1 MPDVP
6 DAVPPPTPT
15 SRSSRLGPLFALM
28 PFMRPYAGRWA
39 LAFIA
44 LVTSAG
50 STLALP
56 VAFRY
61 LIDRGF
67 ASGERAHID
76 RYFIALFLVSLLL
89 AAATALR
96 FYLVAWLGERVTADL
111 RRAVYD
117 HVLKMSPQFFETT
130 QTGEVLSRL
139 TTDTTLI
146 QTVVGTSLSLGL
158 RNFFLLTGGVTMLAV
173 TSPVLSAYIIVTLVV
188 VVLPIVIFGRRVRR
202 LSRASQ
208 DKVASASALAGEVLN
223 AMPTV
228 QSFTQ
233 EPFETRRF
241 AAAVETAFD
250 TALTRIRARAWL
262 TAVVIVLVFAAI
274 VFVLWLGA
282 QAVLAG
288 RMTAGQLS
296 QFILYAVFTAGAV
309 GAVAEVWG
317 DLQRAAGATERLL
330 QLLAARSPVGE
341 AAVTVPLPTSSVN
354 RQAGSR
360 AGYNEGINENAR
372 AGIKFD
378 NVSFSYPSRPGIAA
392 LSGLSLEVRAGE
404 HVALVGPSGAGKTT
418 LFQLLLRFYDP
429 QSGSIQINGVST
441 QQVSLAEL
449 RREIGVVLQE
459 SVIFSGS
466 VLDNIRYGAPE
477 ATLAQVQQAA
487 AMAAAAGFIEELPQ
501 GYDTFLGERGVRLSG
516 GQRQRIAIARAI
528 LKNPPILLLDEAT
541 SALDAAS
548 ERLVQ
553 TALDNAAQNRTTLV
567 IAHRLATVQ
576 QADRIVVLEQGRIVA
591 QGRHADLLLNSP
603 LYAQLAALQFGEPLA
618 QTPQRGAVRDPV
630 GSA

>member
-1 MPDVP
+1 MS
-6 DAVPPPTPT
+6 DAVP
-15 SRSSRLGPLFALM
+15 RSSRIGPLFALF
-28 PFMRPYAGRWA
+28 PFVRPYAGRWA

-44 LVTSAG
+44 LVSSAG
-50 STLALP
+50 ATLALP
-56 VAFRY
+56 VTFKY

-67 ASGERAHID
+67 ASGDRAHID
-76 RYFIALFLVSLLL
+76 RYFLALFVVSLLL
-89 AAATALR
+89 AGATAMR
-96 FYLVAWLGERVTADL
+96 FYLVSWLGERVTADL
-111 RRAVYD
+111 RRAVYA
-117 HVLKMSPQFFETT
+117 HVLGMSPQFFETT
-130 QTGEVLSRL
+130 QSGEVLSRL
-139 TTDTTLI
+139 TADTTLI
-146 QTVVGTSLSLGL
+146 QAVVGTSLSMGL
-158 RNFFLLTGGVTMLAV
+158 RNFFLLTGGVAMLAV
-173 TSPVLSAYIIVTLVV
+173 TSPVLSGYIIATLIVV
-188 VVLPIVIFGRRVRR
+188 VAPIVIFGRRVRR

-208 DKVASASALAGEVLN
+208 DKVANASALAGEVLN

-233 EPFETRRF
+233 EPYEAQRF
-241 AAAVETAFD
+241 AGAVEVAFN

-282 QAVLAG
+282 QQVMDG

-309 GAVAEVWG
+309 GALSEVWG

-330 QLLAARSPVGE
+330 QLLAARSPVVE
-341 AAVTVPLPTSSVN
+341 AEPTVALPV
-354 RQAGSR
+354 RG
-360 AGYNEGINENAR
+360 EGIR
-372 AGIKFD
+372 FD
-378 NVSFSYPSRPGIAA
+378 DVSFSYPSRPGIAA
-392 LSGLSLEVRAGE
+392 LSGLSLHVRAGE

-429 QSGSIQINGVST
+429 QAGSILINGVPT
-441 QQVSLAEL
+441 RQVAFADL

-466 VLDNIRYGAPE
+466 VLDNIRYGAPD
-477 ATLAQVQQAA
+477 ATLAQVRQAA
-487 AMAAAAGFIEELPQ
+487 EMAAAAGFIEELPQ

-591 QGRHADLLLNSP
+591 QGRHAELLQSSP
-603 LYAQLAALQFGEPLA
+603 LYAQLAALQFGEQLQPTAGRTATQDRVDL
-618 QTPQRGAVRDPV
+618 V
-630 GSA
+630 

>member
-1 MPDVP
+1 MPD
-6 DAVPPPTPT
+6 AAART
-15 SRSSRLGPLFALM
+15 SRVAPLLALL
-28 PFMRPYAGRWA
+28 PFLRPYATRWA
-39 LAFIA
+39 LAFLA
-44 LVTSAG
+44 LLTSAG
-50 STLALP
+50 ATLALP
-56 VAFRY
+56 VAFKY

-67 ASGERAHID
+67 ASGDRTHID
-76 RYFIALFLVSLLL
+76 RYFIALFVVSLIL

-96 FYLVAWLGERVTADL
+96 FYWVSWLGERVTADL

-117 HVLKMSPQFFETT
+117 HVMKMSPQFFETT

-146 QTVVGTSLSLGL
+146 QAVVGTSLSLGL
-158 RNFFLLTGGVTMLAV
+158 RNLLLTVGGVGMLIT
-173 TSPVLSAYIIVTLVV
+173 TSPVLSGYIIVTLVV
-188 VVLPIVIFGRRVRR
+188 VVAPIVIFGRRVRR

-208 DKVASASALAGEVLN
+208 DKVANASALAGEVLN

-228 QSFTQ
+228 QSYTQ
-233 EPFETRRF
+233 EHYEAKRF
-241 AAAVETAFD
+241 GGAVEAAFD
-250 TALTRIRARAWL
+250 TALTRIRARASL
-262 TAVVIVLVFAAI
+262 TAVVIVFVFAAI

-288 RMTAGQLS
+288 QMTAGQLS

-330 QLLAARSPVGE
+330 QLLAAQSPVEE
-341 AAVTVPLPTSSVN
+341 AAATVPLPS
-354 RQAGSR
+354 QG
-360 AGYNEGINENAR
+360 EGIR
-372 AGIKFD
+372 FRDVG
-378 NVSFSYPSRPGIAA
+378 FSYPSRPGIAA
-392 LSGLSLEVRAGE
+392 LSGFSLDVRPGE

-429 QSGSIQINGVST
+429 QSGNISINGVPT
-441 QQVSLAEL
+441 NQVSLASL
-449 RREIGVVLQE
+449 RKTIGVVLQE

-466 VLDNIRYGAPE
+466 VLDNIRYGMPD
-477 ATLAQVQQAA
+477 ATLAQVQRAA
-487 AMAAAAGFIEELPQ
+487 GMAAAAGFIEALPQ

-528 LKNPPILLLDEAT
+528 LKDPPILLLDEAT

-553 TALDNAAQNRTTLV
+553 TALDNAALNRTTLV

-576 QADRIVVLEQGRIVA
+576 QADRIIVLDQGRIVA
-591 QGRHADLLLNSP
+591 QGRHAELLQRSP
-603 LYAQLAALQFGEPLA
+603 LYAQLAALQFGEGTL
-618 QTPQRGAVRDPV
+618 GGLPV
-630 GSA
+630 EKLDL

>member
-1 MPDVP
+1 MPDAAP
-6 DAVPPPTPT
+6 R
-15 SRSSRLGPLFALM
+15 SRRIAPLFALA
-28 PFMRPYAGRWA
+28 PFLRPYAGRWA
-39 LAFIA
+39 LAFLA
-44 LVTSAG
+44 LLTSAG
-50 STLALP
+50 ATLALP
-56 VAFRY
+56 VAFKY

-67 ASGERAHID
+67 ASGERTHID
-76 RYFIALFLVSLLL
+76 RYFIALFIVSLIL

-96 FYLVAWLGERVTADL
+96 FYWVSWLGERVTADL

-117 HVLKMSPQFFETT
+117 HVMRMSPEFFETT

-146 QTVVGTSLSLGL
+146 QAVVGTSLSLGL
-158 RNFFLLTGGVTMLAV
+158 RNALLTIGGVTMLV
-173 TSPVLSAYIIVTLVV
+173 TTSPVLSGYIIATLIVV
-188 VVLPIVIFGRRVRR
+188 VAPIVIFGRRVRK

-208 DKVASASALAGEVLN
+208 DKVANASALAGEVLN

-228 QSFTQ
+228 QSYTQ
-233 EPFETRRF
+233 EGYETRRF
-241 AAAVETAFD
+241 GGAVETAFE
-250 TALTRIRARAWL
+250 TALTRIRARAGL
-262 TAVVIVLVFAAI
+262 TAVVIVFVFAAI

-330 QLLAARSPVGE
+330 QLLGAHSPVVE
-341 AAVTVPLPTSSVN
+341 AATTVPLPA
-354 RQAGSR
+354 QG
-360 AGYNEGINENAR
+360 EGIR
-372 AGIKFD
+372 FD
-378 NVSFSYPSRPGIAA
+378 NVSFSYPSRPGVAA
-392 LSGLSLEVRAGE
+392 LAGFTLDVRPGE

-429 QSGSIQINGVST
+429 QSGQILINGVPT
-441 QQVSLAEL
+441 QQVSLNAL
-449 RREIGVVLQE
+449 RQSIGVVLQE

-466 VLDNIRYGAPE
+466 VLDNIRYGMPDAS
-477 ATLAQVQQAA
+477 LAEVQRAA
-487 AMAAAAGFIEELPQ
+487 GMAAAAEFIEALPQ

-516 GQRQRIAIARAI
+516 GQRQRLAIARAI

-553 TALDNAAQNRTTLV
+553 TALDNAALNRTTLV

-576 QADRIVVLEQGRIVA
+576 QADRIVVMEHGRIVA
-591 QGRHADLLLNSP
+591 QGRHAELLHSSP
-603 LYAQLAALQFGEPLA
+603 LYAQLAALQFEMTSGELP
-618 QTPQRGAVRDPV
+618 VR
-630 GSA
+630 A

>member
-1 MPDVP
+1 MSDV
-6 DAVPPPTPT
+6 AARTP
-15 SRSSRLGPLFALM
+15 RVAPLFALL
-28 PFMRPYAGRWA
+28 PFLRPYAGRWA
-39 LAFIA
+39 LAFLS
-44 LVTSAG
+44 LVTAAG
-50 STLALP
+50 ATLVLP

-76 RYFIALFLVSLLL
+76 RYFIALFVVSLIL

-96 FYLVAWLGERVTADL
+96 FYWVSWLGERVTADL

-117 HVLKMSPQFFETT
+117 HVMRMSPQFFETT

-158 RNFFLLTGGVTMLAV
+158 RNMLLTIGGVAMLIA
-173 TSPVLSAYIIVTLVV
+173 TSPVLSGYIIATLIVV
-188 VVLPIVIFGRRVRR
+188 VAPVVVFGRRVRR

-208 DKVASASALAGEVLN
+208 DKVANASALAGEVLN

-228 QSFTQ
+228 QSYTQ
-233 EPFETRRF
+233 EIHEARRF
-241 AAAVETAFD
+241 GGAVEAAFD
-250 TALTRIRARAWL
+250 TALTRIRARAAL
-262 TAVVIVLVFAAI
+262 TAVVIVFVFAAI

-288 RMTAGQLS
+288 HMTAGQLS

-330 QLLAARSPVGE
+330 QLLAARSPVE
-341 AAVTVPLPTSSVN
+341 ESETTVPLPVS
-354 RQAGSR
+354 GD
-360 AGYNEGINENAR
+360 GIR
-372 AGIKFD
+372 FD
-378 NVSFSYPSRPGIAA
+378 DVSFSYPSRPGIAA
-392 LSGLSLEVRAGE
+392 LSAFSLDVRPGE

-429 QSGSIQINGVST
+429 QAGRILINGVPTNQLSF
-441 QQVSLAEL
+441 AAL
-449 RREIGVVLQE
+449 RQAIGVVLQE

-466 VLDNIRYGAPE
+466 VLDNIRYGMPD
-477 ATLAQVQQAA
+477 ATLAQVQRAA
-487 AMAAAAGFIEELPQ
+487 GMAAAADFIDALPQ

-516 GQRQRIAIARAI
+516 GQRQRLAIARAI

-553 TALDNAAQNRTTLV
+553 TALDNAALNRTTLV

-576 QADRIVVLEQGRIVA
+576 QADRIVVLDQGRIVA
-591 QGRHADLLLNSP
+591 QGRHAELLRSSP
-603 LYAQLAALQFGEPLA
+603 LYAQLAALQFGEA
-618 QTPQRGAVRDPV
+618 DGGRVRFE
-630 GSA
+630 A

>member
-1 MPDVP
+1 MPD
-6 DAVPPPTPT
+6 AAASSTSTP
-15 SRSSRLGPLFALM
+15 SSASSPSKRIAPLFALF
-28 PFMRPYAGRWA
+28 PFLRPYAGRWA
-39 LAFIA
+39 LAFFA

-50 STLALP
+50 ATLVLP
-56 VAFRY
+56 VAFKY

-67 ASGERAHID
+67 AAGDRSHID
-76 RYFIALFLVSLLL
+76 RYFLALFAVSLVL

-96 FYLVAWLGERVTADL
+96 FYLVSWLGERVTADL

-117 HVLKMSPQFFETT
+117 HVLRMSPQFFETT

-139 TTDTTLI
+139 TADTTLI
-146 QTVVGTSLSLGL
+146 QAVVGTSLSLGL
-158 RNFFLLTGGVTMLAV
+158 RNAFLLVGGVAMLAV
-173 TSPVLSAYIIVTLVV
+173 TSPVLSAYIIATLVV
-188 VVLPIVIFGRRVRR
+188 VVAPIVIFGRRVRR

-208 DKVASASALAGEVLN
+208 DRIANTSALAGEILN

-228 QSFTQ
+228 QSYTQ
-233 EPFETRRF
+233 EPLERRRF
-241 AAAVETAFD
+241 GGAVELAFD

-262 TAVVIVLVFAAI
+262 TAVVIVLVFSAI

-282 QAVLAG
+282 QDVLAG
-288 RMTAGQLS
+288 RMSAGQLS

-330 QLLAARSPVGE
+330 QLLASRSPVLE
-341 AAVTVPLPTSSVN
+341 AARPVELPA
-354 RQAGSR
+354 QG
-360 AGYNEGINENAR
+360 EGIR
-372 AGIKFD
+372 FSD
-378 NVSFSYPSRPGIAA
+378 VSFSYPSRPGIAA
-392 LSGLSLEVRAGE
+392 LGGLTLHVRAGE

-429 QSGSIQINGVST
+429 QAGDISINGVST
-441 QQVSLAEL
+441 RQTSLTAL
-449 RREIGVVLQE
+449 RARIGVVLQE

-466 VLDNIRYGAPE
+466 VLDNIRYGSPE
-477 ATLAQVQQAA
+477 ASLEQVQRAA
-487 AMAAAAGFIEELPQ
+487 SMAAAAGFIDDLPQ

-528 LKNPPILLLDEAT
+528 LKDPPILLFDEAT

-553 TALDNAAQNRTTLV
+553 TALDNATQNRTTLV

-576 QADRIVVLEQGRIVA
+576 QADRIVVLEQGQIVA
-591 QGRHADLLLNSP
+591 QGRHADLLISSP
-603 LYAQLAALQFGEPLA
+603 LYAQLAALQFGVSAGTVAATGAAADAHAHAHDPLS
-618 QTPQRGAVRDPV
+618 QP
-630 GSA
+630 

>member
-1 MPDVP
+1 MPD
-6 DAVPPPTPT
+6 AAA
-15 SRSSRLGPLFALM
+15 RSPRIGPLFALF
-28 PFMRPYAGRWA
+28 PFLRPYAGRWA
-39 LAFIA
+39 LAFLA
-44 LVTSAG
+44 LITSA
-50 STLALP
+50 SATLALP
-56 VAFRY
+56 VAFKY

-67 ASGERAHID
+67 AAGNRTHID
-76 RYFIALFLVSLLL
+76 RYFVALFCVSLIL

-96 FYLVAWLGERVTADL
+96 FYLVSWLGERVTADL
-111 RRAVYD
+111 RRSVYD
-117 HVLKMSPQFFETT
+117 HILEMSPQFFETT
-130 QTGEVLSRL
+130 QSGEVLSRL

-146 QTVVGTSLSLGL
+146 QTVVGTSLSMGL
-158 RNFFLLTGGVTMLAV
+158 RNAFLLIGGVAMLAV
-173 TSPVLSAYIIVTLVV
+173 TSPVLSAYIIATLVIV
-188 VVLPIVIFGRRVRR
+188 IAPIVIFGRRVRR

-208 DKVASASALAGEVLN
+208 DKVANASGLAGEILN

-228 QSFTQ
+228 QSYTQ
-233 EPFETRRF
+233 EPFESRRF
-241 AAAVETAFD
+241 AGAVELAFD

-262 TAVVIVLVFAAI
+262 TAVVIVLVFSAI

-282 QAVLAG
+282 QAVLDG

-330 QLLAARSPVGE
+330 QLLAARSPVIE
-341 AAVTVPLPTSSVN
+341 AASAVALPTH
-354 RQAGSR
+354 G
-360 AGYNEGINENAR
+360 EGIR
-372 AGIKFD
+372 FD
-378 NVSFSYPSRPGIAA
+378 DVSFSYPSRPGTAA
-392 LSGLSLEVRAGE
+392 LSGLSLEIRAGE

-429 QSGSIQINGVST
+429 QSGRILINGVPT
-441 QQVSLAEL
+441 QQVSLAGL
-449 RREIGVVLQE
+449 RSEIGVVLQE

-466 VLDNIRYGAPE
+466 VLDNIRYGAPD
-477 ATLAQVQQAA
+477 ATLAQVRKAA
-487 AMAAAAGFIEELPQ
+487 EMAAAAGFIDALPQ
-501 GYDTFLGERGVRLSG
+501 GFDTFLGERGVRLSG

-528 LKNPPILLLDEAT
+528 LKDPPILLLDEAT

-576 QADRIVVLEQGRIVA
+576 QADRIVVLEHGRIVA
-591 QGRHADLLLNSP
+591 QGRHADLLLSSP
-603 LYAQLAALQFGEPLA
+603 LYAELAALQFGDPSVRN
-618 QTPQRGAVRDPV
+618 PQPDPRT
-630 GSA
+630 A

>member
-1 MPDVP
+1 MPDAAARTRRV
-6 DAVPPPTPT
+6 A
-15 SRSSRLGPLFALM
+15 PLSALL
-28 PFMRPYAGRWA
+28 PFLRPYAKRWA
-39 LAFIA
+39 LAFLA
-44 LVTSAG
+44 LLISA
-50 STLALP
+50 SATLALP
-56 VAFRY
+56 VAFKY

-67 ASGERAHID
+67 ASGNRAHID
-76 RYFIALFLVSLLL
+76 RYFIALFVLSLIL

-96 FYLVAWLGERVTADL
+96 FYWVSWLGERVTADM

-117 HVLKMSPQFFETT
+117 HVMRMSPQFFETT

-158 RNFFLLTGGVTMLAV
+158 RNLLLTVGGVAMLIA
-173 TSPVLSAYIIVTLVV
+173 TSPVLSGYIIATLVV
-188 VVLPIVIFGRRVRR
+188 VVAPIVIFGRRVRR

-208 DKVASASALAGEVLN
+208 DKVANASALAGEVLN

-228 QSFTQ
+228 QSYTQ
-233 EPFETRRF
+233 ESYESRRF
-241 AAAVETAFD
+241 DSAVEGAFA
-250 TALTRIRARAWL
+250 TALTRIRARASL
-262 TAVVIVLVFAAI
+262 TAVVIVFVFAAI

-288 RMTAGQLS
+288 SMTAGQLS

-330 QLLAARSPVGE
+330 QLLAARSPVE
-341 AAVTVPLPTSSVN
+341 DAQTTVPLP
-354 RQAGSR
+354 AHGD
-360 AGYNEGINENAR
+360 GIR
-372 AGIKFD
+372 FD
-378 NVSFSYPSRPGIAA
+378 NVGFSYPSRPGIAA
-392 LSGLSLEVRAGE
+392 LSAFSLDVRPGE

-429 QSGSIQINGVST
+429 QSGDISINGVST
-441 QQVSLAEL
+441 NQVSLAAL
-449 RREIGVVLQE
+449 RKAIGVVLQE

-466 VLDNIRYGAPE
+466 VLDNIRYGMPD
-477 ATLAQVQQAA
+477 ATFAQVQRAA
-487 AMAAAAGFIEELPQ
+487 EMAAAAGFIEALPQ

-516 GQRQRIAIARAI
+516 GQRQRLAIARAI
-528 LKNPPILLLDEAT
+528 LKDPPILLLDEAT

-553 TALDNAAQNRTTLV
+553 TALDNAALNRTTLV

-576 QADRIVVLEQGRIVA
+576 QADRIVVMDQGRIVA
-591 QGRHADLLLNSP
+591 QGRHAELLHSSP
-603 LYAQLAALQFGEPLA
+603 LYAQLAALQFGELPGKAGEPDVLGD
-618 QTPQRGAVRDPV
+618 RVD
-630 GSA
+630 SH

>member
-1 MPDVP
+1 MLLRGTPSNPPDWQNRETFVRSGILMPDVAP
-6 DAVPPPTPT
+6 RA
-15 SRSSRLGPLFALM
+15 SRLGPLFALL
-28 PFMRPYAGRWA
+28 PFLRRYIGRWA
-39 LAFIA
+39 LAFVA

-50 STLALP
+50 ATLTLP
-56 VAFRY
+56 VAFKY

-67 ASGERAHID
+67 AAGNRTHID
-76 RYFIALFLVSLLL
+76 RYFLALFVVSLVL
-89 AAATALR
+89 AGATALR
-96 FYLVAWLGERVTADL
+96 FYLVSWLGERVTADL
-111 RRAVYD
+111 RQAVYE
-117 HVLKMSPQFFETT
+117 HILGMSPQFFETT
-130 QTGEVLSRL
+130 QSGEVLSRL
-139 TTDTTLI
+139 TADTTLI
-146 QTVVGTSLSLGL
+146 QTVVGTSLSMGA
-158 RNFFLLTGGVTMLAV
+158 RNFFLLTGGVAMLAV
-173 TSPVLSAYIIVTLVV
+173 TSPVLSGYIMATLVV
-188 VVLPIVIFGRRVRR
+188 VIAPIVIFGRRVRR

-208 DKVASASALAGEVLN
+208 DKVANASALAGEVLN

-228 QSFTQ
+228 QSFAQ
-233 EPFETRRF
+233 EPHEARRF
-241 AAAVETAFD
+241 AGAVEAAFE

-288 RMTAGQLS
+288 SMTAGQLS
-296 QFILYAVFTAGAV
+296 QFILYAVVTAGAV

-330 QLLAARSPVGE
+330 QLLAARSPVAQAE
-341 AAVTVPLPTSSVN
+341 VTVPLPT
-354 RQAGSR
+354 RG
-360 AGYNEGINENAR
+360 EGIR
-372 AGIKFD
+372 FD
-378 NVSFSYPSRPGIAA
+378 NISFSYPSRPGIAA
-392 LSGLSLEVRAGE
+392 LSGLSLDVRPGE

-429 QSGSIQINGVST
+429 QSGSILINGVPT
-441 QQVSLAEL
+441 RQVPLAEL

-459 SVIFSGS
+459 SVIFSGT
-466 VLDNIRYGAPE
+466 VLDNIRYGAPD
-477 ATLAQVQQAA
+477 ATLAQVQRAAETAA
-487 AMAAAAGFIEELPQ
+487 ATGFIEELPQ
-501 GYDTFLGERGVRLSG
+501 RYDTFLGERGVRLSG

-553 TALDNAAQNRTTLV
+553 RALDNAAQNRTTLV

-591 QGRHADLLLNSP
+591 QGRHADLLQTSP
-603 LYAQLAALQFGEPLA
+603 LYAQLAALQFGEPQG
-618 QTPQRGAVRDPV
+618 QTV
-630 GSA
+630 

>member
-1 MPDVP
+1 MP
-6 DAVPPPTPT
+6 DAVPPSPP
-15 SRSSRLGPLFALM
+15 SRAIGPLFALF

-39 LAFIA
+39 LAFLA

-50 STLALP
+50 ATLALP
-56 VAFRY
+56 VAFKY

-67 ASGERAHID
+67 AAGDRTHID
-76 RYFIALFLVSLLL
+76 RYFLALFAVSLVL
-89 AAATALR
+89 AGATALR
-96 FYLVAWLGERVTADL
+96 FYLVSWLGERVTADL
-111 RRAVYD
+111 RSAVYD
-117 HVLKMSPQFFETT
+117 HVLEMSPQFFETT

-158 RNFFLLTGGVTMLAV
+158 RNFFLLTGGMAMLAL
-173 TSPVLSAYIIVTLVV
+173 TSPVLSGYVIATLVV
-188 VVLPIVIFGRRVRR
+188 VVAPIVVFGRRVRR

-208 DKVASASALAGEVLN
+208 DKVANASALAGEVLN

-228 QSFTQ
+228 QSYTQ
-233 EPFETRRF
+233 EAFEARRF
-241 AAAVETAFD
+241 AGAVEVAFE
-250 TALTRIRARAWL
+250 TALKRIRARAWL
-262 TAVVIVLVFAAI
+262 TAVIIVLVFAAV

-330 QLLAARSPVGE
+330 QLLVARSPVVQAE
-341 AAVTVPLPTSSVN
+341 ATVALPA
-354 RQAGSR
+354 RGD
-360 AGYNEGINENAR
+360 GIR
-372 AGIKFD
+372 LD

-392 LSGLSLEVRAGE
+392 LAGLSLDVRAGE

-429 QSGSIQINGVST
+429 QGGNILINGVPT
-441 QQVSLAEL
+441 RQVPLLEL
-449 RREIGVVLQE
+449 RKGIGAVLQE

-466 VLDNIRYGAPE
+466 VLDNIRYGAHE
-477 ATLAQVQQAA
+477 ATLPQVQRAA
-487 AMAAAAGFIEELPQ
+487 EMAAAAGFIEELPQ

-553 TALDNAAQNRTTLV
+553 KALDNAAQNRTTLV

-591 QGRHADLLLNSP
+591 QGRHADLLLSSP
-603 LYAQLAALQFGEPLA
+603 LYAQLAALQFGEQVA
-618 QTPQRGAVRDPV
+618 HTGQSDAECDRVD
-630 GSA
+630 SA

>member
-1 MPDVP
+1 MPDAAAP
-6 DAVPPPTPT
+6 ARRDAPPK
-15 SRSSRLGPLFALM
+15 RRVAPLMALL
-28 PFMRPYAGRWA
+28 PFLRPYAGRWT
-39 LAFIA
+39 LAFLA
-44 LVTSAG
+44 LLTSAG
-50 STLALP
+50 ATLALP

-67 ASGERAHID
+67 ASGERTHID
-76 RYFIALFLVSLLL
+76 RYFIALFVVSLIL

-96 FYLVAWLGERVTADL
+96 FYWVSWLGERVTADM

-117 HVLKMSPQFFETT
+117 HVMRMSPQFFETT

-158 RNFFLLTGGVTMLAV
+158 RNLLLTIGGIAMLIA
-173 TSPVLSAYIIVTLVV
+173 TSPVLSGYIIVTLVV
-188 VVLPIVIFGRRVRR
+188 VVAPIVVFGRRVRR

-208 DKVASASALAGEVLN
+208 DKIANASALAGEVLN

-228 QSFTQ
+228 QSYTQ
-233 EPFETRRF
+233 ESHEAHRF
-241 AAAVETAFD
+241 GGAVEAAFD
-250 TALTRIRARAWL
+250 TALTRIRARAAL
-262 TAVVIVLVFAAI
+262 TAVVIVFVFAAV

-288 RMTAGQLS
+288 NMTAGQLS

-330 QLLAARSPVGE
+330 QLLSAHSPVAE
-341 AAVTVPLPTSSVN
+341 ARTTVPLP
-354 RQAGSR
+354 AHG
-360 AGYNEGINENAR
+360 EGIR
-372 AGIKFD
+372 FD
-378 NVSFSYPSRPGIAA
+378 NVGFSYPSRPGIAA
-392 LSGLSLEVRAGE
+392 LSGFSLDVRPGE

-429 QSGSIQINGVST
+429 QSGAILINGVPT
-441 QQVSLAEL
+441 QQVSFASL
-449 RREIGVVLQE
+449 RRAIGVVLQE

-466 VLDNIRYGAPE
+466 VLDNIRYGMPD
-477 ATLAQVQQAA
+477 ATFAEVQRAA
-487 AMAAAAGFIEELPQ
+487 EMAAAAGFIGELPQ

-516 GQRQRIAIARAI
+516 GQRQRLAIARAI

-553 TALDNAAQNRTTLV
+553 KALDNAALNRTTLV

-576 QADRIVVLEQGRIVA
+576 QADRIVVMDQGRIVA
-591 QGRHADLLLNSP
+591 QGRHAELLQSSP
-603 LYAQLAALQFGEPLA
+603 LYAQLAALQFG
-618 QTPQRGAVRDPV
+618 DPV
-630 GSA
+630 RTI

>member
-1 MPDVP
+1 MPD
-6 DAVPPPTPT
+6 AATP
-15 SRSSRLGPLFALM
+15 SPRIGPLFALS
-28 PFMRPYAGRWA
+28 PFLRPYAGRWT
-39 LAFIA
+39 LAFLA

-50 STLALP
+50 ATLALP

-67 ASGERAHID
+67 AGGDRTHID
-76 RYFIALFLVSLLL
+76 RYFLALFVVSLVL
-89 AAATALR
+89 ASATALR
-96 FYLVAWLGERVTADL
+96 FYLVSWLGERVTADL
-111 RRAVYD
+111 RRAVYG
-117 HVLKMSPQFFETT
+117 HVMGMSPQFFETT

-146 QTVVGTSLSLGL
+146 QAVVGISLSTGL
-158 RNFFLLTGGVTMLAV
+158 RNVFLLTGGVAMLVA
-173 TSPVLSAYIIVTLVV
+173 TSPTLSSYIIATLVV
-188 VVLPIVIFGRRVRR
+188 VVAPIIIFGRRVRR

-208 DKVASASALAGEVLN
+208 DKVANASALAGEVLN

-228 QSFTQ
+228 QSYTQ
-233 EPFETRRF
+233 EAFESQRF
-241 AAAVETAFD
+241 GGAVEIAFE

-262 TAVVIVLVFAAI
+262 TAVVIVLVFTAV

-282 QAVLAG
+282 QAVLAN

-296 QFILYAVFTAGAV
+296 QFILYAVFTASAA

-317 DLQRAAGATERLL
+317 ELQRAAGATERLL
-330 QLLAARSPVGE
+330 QLLAARSPVVDAGT
-341 AAVTVPLPTSSVN
+341 TVPLPT
-354 RQAGSR
+354 RG
-360 AGYNEGINENAR
+360 EGIR
-372 AGIKFD
+372 FS

-392 LSGLSLEVRAGE
+392 LSDLSLEVRAGE
-404 HVALVGPSGAGKTT
+404 HVALVGPSGGGKTT

-429 QSGSIQINGVST
+429 QSGSILINGVPT
-441 QQVSLAEL
+441 RQVPLAEL
-449 RREIGVVLQE
+449 RQAIGIVLQE

-477 ATLAQVQQAA
+477 ATLAQVQHAA
-487 AMAAAAGFIEELPQ
+487 GMAAAAGFISELPQ

-576 QADRIVVLEQGRIVA
+576 QADRIVVLERGRIVA
-591 QGRHADLLLNSP
+591 QGRHADLLQSSA
-603 LYAQLAALQFGEPLA
+603 LYAQLAALQFGEPLR
-618 QTPQRGAVRDPV
+618 QTAERDTMHDQVDP
-630 GSA
+630 A

>member
-1 MPDVP
+1 MPDAAP
-6 DAVPPPTPT
+6 
-15 SRSSRLGPLFALM
+15 RSARITPLFALL
-28 PFMRPYAGRWA
+28 PFLRPYAGRWA
-39 LAFIA
+39 LAFLA
-44 LVTSAG
+44 LLTSAG
-50 STLALP
+50 ATLALP
-56 VAFRY
+56 VAFKY

-67 ASGERAHID
+67 ASGERTHID
-76 RYFIALFLVSLLL
+76 RYFIALFIVSLIL

-96 FYLVAWLGERVTADL
+96 FYWVSWLGERVTADL

-117 HVLKMSPQFFETT
+117 HVMRMSPEFFETT

-146 QTVVGTSLSLGL
+146 QAVVGTSLSLGL
-158 RNFFLLTGGVTMLAV
+158 RNALLTIGGVTMLV
-173 TSPVLSAYIIVTLVV
+173 TTSPVLSAYIIATLIVV
-188 VVLPIVIFGRRVRR
+188 VAPIVIFGRRVRR

-208 DKVASASALAGEVLN
+208 DKVANASALAGEVLN

-228 QSFTQ
+228 QSYTQ
-233 EPFETRRF
+233 EAYEARRF
-241 AAAVETAFD
+241 GGAVEMAFE
-250 TALTRIRARAWL
+250 TALTRIRARAGL
-262 TAVVIVLVFAAI
+262 TAVVIVFVFAAI

-330 QLLAARSPVGE
+330 QLLAARSPVVE
-341 AAVTVPLPTSSVN
+341 AAATVPLPA
-354 RQAGSR
+354 QG
-360 AGYNEGINENAR
+360 EGIRLE
-372 AGIKFD
+372 
-378 NVSFSYPSRPGIAA
+378 NVSFSYPSRAGVAA
-392 LSGLSLEVRAGE
+392 LDGFTLDVRPGE

-429 QSGSIQINGVST
+429 QSGQISINGVPT
-441 QQVSLAEL
+441 QQVSLNAL
-449 RREIGVVLQE
+449 RQSIGVVLQE

-466 VLDNIRYGAPE
+466 VLDNIRYGMPDAS
-477 ATLAQVQQAA
+477 LAQVQRAA
-487 AMAAAAGFIEELPQ
+487 EMAAAAGFIDALPQ

-516 GQRQRIAIARAI
+516 GQRQRLAIARAI
-528 LKNPPILLLDEAT
+528 LKNPPVLLLDEAT

-576 QADRIVVLEQGRIVA
+576 QADRIVVLEHGRIVA
-591 QGRHADLLLNSP
+591 QGRHAELLQSSP
-603 LYAQLAALQFGEPLA
+603 LYAQLAALQFETSPGDLPA
-618 QTPQRGAVRDPV
+618 KIG
-630 GSA
+630 

>member
-1 MPDVP
+1 MPD
-6 DAVPPPTPT
+6 AAA
-15 SRSSRLGPLFALM
+15 RSPRVAPLFALL
-28 PFMRPYAGRWA
+28 PFLRPYAGRWA
-39 LAFIA
+39 LAFLA

-50 STLALP
+50 ATLALP
-56 VAFRY
+56 VAFKY

-67 ASGERAHID
+67 ASGDRTHID
-76 RYFIALFLVSLLL
+76 RYFIALFVVSLIL

-96 FYLVAWLGERVTADL
+96 FYWVSWLGERVTADL
-111 RRAVYD
+111 RRAVYG
-117 HVLKMSPQFFETT
+117 HVMRMSPQFFETT

-158 RNFFLLTGGVTMLAV
+158 RNLLLTVGGVAMLIT
-173 TSPVLSAYIIVTLVV
+173 TSPVLSGYIIATLVV
-188 VVLPIVIFGRRVRR
+188 VVAPIVIFGRRVRR
-202 LSRASQ
+202 LSRATQ
-208 DKVASASALAGEVLN
+208 DKVANASALAGEVLN

-228 QSFTQ
+228 QSYTQ
-233 EPFETRRF
+233 ETYETQRF
-241 AAAVETAFD
+241 GGAVETAFD
-250 TALTRIRARAWL
+250 TALTRIRARASL
-262 TAVVIVLVFAAI
+262 TAVVIEFVFAAI

-330 QLLAARSPVGE
+330 QLLAARSPVAE
-341 AAVTVPLPTSSVN
+341 AEPPVPLPA
-354 RQAGSR
+354 RG
-360 AGYNEGINENAR
+360 EGIRFN
-372 AGIKFD
+372 
-378 NVSFSYPSRPGIAA
+378 NVSFSYPSRPGIEA
-392 LSGLSLEVRAGE
+392 LSGFSLEVRPGE

-429 QSGSIQINGVST
+429 QAGSILINGVPT
-441 QQVSLAEL
+441 NQLALAGL
-449 RREIGVVLQE
+449 RQAIGVVLQE

-466 VLDNIRYGAPE
+466 VLDNIRYGMPD
-477 ATLAQVQQAA
+477 ATFAQVQRAA
-487 AMAAAAGFIEELPQ
+487 EMAAAAGFIEALPQ

-516 GQRQRIAIARAI
+516 GQRQRLAIARAI

-553 TALDNAAQNRTTLV
+553 TALDNAALNRTTLV

-576 QADRIVVLEQGRIVA
+576 QADRIVVLDQGRIVA
-591 QGRHADLLLNSP
+591 QGRHAELLQSSP
-603 LYAQLAALQFGEPLA
+603 LYAQLAAMQFGELPGRA
-618 QTPQRGAVRDPV
+618 GEHESGRVHA
-630 GSA
+630 GSS

>member
-1 MPDVP
+1 MSTAAP
-6 DAVPPPTPT
+6 
-15 SRSSRLGPLFALM
+15 RSSRIGPLFALF
-28 PFMRPYAGRWA
+28 PFMRPYAGRWV

-50 STLALP
+50 ATLALP
-56 VAFRY
+56 LAFRY

-67 ASGERAHID
+67 ASGDRTHID
-76 RYFIALFLVSLLL
+76 RYFVALFAVSLIL
-89 AAATALR
+89 AGATAAR
-96 FYLVAWLGERVTADL
+96 FYLVSWLGERVTADL

-146 QTVVGTSLSLGL
+146 QAMVGTSLSMGL
-158 RNFFLLTGGVTMLAV
+158 RNFFLLIGGVAMLAV
-173 TSPVLSAYIIVTLVV
+173 TSPVLSGYIIVTLIVV
-188 VVLPIVIFGRRVRR
+188 IAPIVIFGRRVRR

-208 DKVASASALAGEVLN
+208 DKVANASALAGEVLN

-228 QSFTQ
+228 QSYTQ
-233 EPFETRRF
+233 EPYESKRF
-241 AAAVETAFD
+241 AGAVEIAFD

-262 TAVVIVLVFAAI
+262 TAVVIVLVFSAI

-330 QLLAARSPVGE
+330 QLLAARSPVVE
-341 AAVTVPLPTSSVN
+341 ATATVALPT
-354 RQAGSR
+354 RGH
-360 AGYNEGINENAR
+360 GIR
-372 AGIKFD
+372 FD
-378 NVSFSYPSRPGIAA
+378 NVGFSYPSREGIAA
-392 LSGLSLEVRAGE
+392 LSALSLDVRAGE

-418 LFQLLLRFYDP
+418 LFQLLLRFFDP
-429 QSGSIQINGVST
+429 QSGTILINGVST
-441 QQVSLAEL
+441 RDVPLVEL

-466 VLDNIRYGAPE
+466 VLDNIRYGAPD
-477 ATLAQVQQAA
+477 ATFEQVQQAA
-487 AMAAAAGFIEELPQ
+487 AMAAAAGFIDQLPQ

-553 TALDNAAQNRTTLV
+553 KALDNAAQNRTTLV

-591 QGRHADLLLNSP
+591 QGRHTELLQSSP
-603 LYAQLAALQFGEPLA
+603 LYAQLAALQFGEPLVRTE
-618 QTPQRGAVRDPV
+618 QGGAVPDHAD
-630 GSA
+630 SA

>member
-1 MPDVP
+1 V
-6 DAVPPPTPT
+6 
-15 SRSSRLGPLFALM
+15 RSQGRA
-28 PFMRPYAGRWA
+28 AG
-39 LAFIA
+39 
-44 LVTSAG
+44 
-50 STLALP
+50 
-56 VAFRY
+56 
-61 LIDRGF
+61 
-67 ASGERAHID
+67 
-76 RYFIALFLVSLLL
+76 
-89 AAATALR
+89 TALR
-96 FYLVAWLGERVTADL
+96 FSWVSWLGERVTADL

-117 HVLKMSPQFFETT
+117 HVMRMSPQFFETT

-158 RNFFLLTGGVTMLAV
+158 RNLLLTVGGVAMLV
-173 TSPVLSAYIIVTLVV
+173 TTSPVLSGYIIATLVV
-188 VVLPIVIFGRRVRR
+188 VVAPIVIFGRRVRR

-208 DKVASASALAGEVLN
+208 DKVANASALAGEVLN

-228 QSFTQ
+228 QSYTQ
-233 EPFETRRF
+233 EIFEARRF
-241 AAAVETAFD
+241 GGAVETAFQ
-250 TALTRIRARAWL
+250 TALTRIRARASL
-262 TAVVIVLVFAAI
+262 TAVVIVFVFAAI

-288 RMTAGQLS
+288 HMTAGQLS

-330 QLLAARSPVGE
+330 QLLAARSPVAE
-341 AAVTVPLPTSSVN
+341 AATTVPLP
-354 RQAGSR
+354 AHG
-360 AGYNEGINENAR
+360 EGIRFE
-372 AGIKFD
+372 
-378 NVSFSYPSRPGIAA
+378 NVSFSYPSRPGSAA
-392 LSGLSLEVRAGE
+392 LSGFSLDVRPGE

-429 QSGSIQINGVST
+429 QSGSIRINGVPT
-441 QQVSLAEL
+441 NQVPLAAL
-449 RREIGVVLQE
+449 RQAIGVVLQE

-466 VLDNIRYGAPE
+466 VLDNIRYGMPE
-477 ATLAQVQQAA
+477 ATLAQVQRAA
-487 AMAAAAGFIEELPQ
+487 EMAAAAGFIEELPQ

-516 GQRQRIAIARAI
+516 GQRQRLAIARAI

-553 TALDNAAQNRTTLV
+553 TALDNAARNRTTLV

-576 QADRIVVLEQGRIVA
+576 QADRIVILDQGRIVA
-591 QGRHADLLLNSP
+591 QGRHAELLENSP
-603 LYAQLAALQFGEPLA
+603 LYAQLAALQF
-618 QTPQRGAVRDPV
+618 AVH
-630 GSA
+630 

>member
-1 MPDVP
+1 M
-6 DAVPPPTPT
+6 PTPASSSPHAG
-15 SRSSRLGPLFALM
+15 SRVGPLFGLL
-28 PFMRPYAGRWA
+28 PFLRPYAGRWV
-39 LAFIA
+39 LAFLA

-50 STLALP
+50 ATLALP
-56 VAFRY
+56 VAFKY

-67 ASGERAHID
+67 ASGERTHID
-76 RYFIALFLVSLLL
+76 RYFVALFAVSLIL

-96 FYLVAWLGERVTADL
+96 FYLVSSLGERVTADL

-117 HVLKMSPQFFETT
+117 HVMRMSPQFFETT

-158 RNFFLLTGGVTMLAV
+158 RNFFLMTGGVAMLVA
-173 TSPVLSAYIIVTLVV
+173 TSPVLSGYIIATLIVV
-188 VVLPIVIFGRRVRR
+188 VAPIVIFGRRVRR
-202 LSRASQ
+202 LSRATQ
-208 DKVASASALAGEVLN
+208 DKVANASALAGEVLN

-228 QSFTQ
+228 QSYTK
-233 EPFETRRF
+233 ESYESRRF
-241 AAAVETAFD
+241 GGAVEVAFE

-288 RMTAGQLS
+288 RMSAGQLS

-330 QLLAARSPVGE
+330 QLLAARSPVVE
-341 AAVTVPLPTSSVN
+341 AETTVPLPV
-354 RQAGSR
+354 RG
-360 AGYNEGINENAR
+360 GGIRFENI
-372 AGIKFD
+372 G
-378 NVSFSYPSRPGIAA
+378 FSYPSRPGIAA
-392 LSGLSLEVRAGE
+392 LADLSLDVREGE

-429 QSGSIQINGVST
+429 NTGRILINGVPT
-441 QQVSLAEL
+441 QQVPLAEL
-449 RREIGVVLQE
+449 RRAIGVVLQE

-466 VLDNIRYGAPE
+466 VLDNIRYGMPD
-477 ATLAQVQQAA
+477 ATLGEVQHAA
-487 AMAAAAGFIEELPQ
+487 AMAAAAGFIEALPE

-548 ERLVQ
+548 EQLVQ
-553 TALDNAAQNRTTLV
+553 KALDNATQNRTTLV

-576 QADRIVVLEQGRIVA
+576 QADRIVVLEHGRIVA
-591 QGRHADLLLNSP
+591 QGRHAELLRTSP
-603 LYAQLAALQFGEPLA
+603 LYAQLAALQFDAPLGQTVEP
-618 QTPQRGAVRDPV
+618 
-630 GSA
+630 

>member
-1 MPDVP
+1 MPV
-6 DAVPPPTPT
+6 ATPRT
-15 SRSSRLGPLFALM
+15 TPVAPLFALL
-28 PFMRPYAGRWA
+28 PFLRPYATRWA
-39 LAFIA
+39 LAFLA
-44 LVTSAG
+44 LLTSAG
-50 STLALP
+50 ATLALP

-76 RYFIALFLVSLLL
+76 RYFIALFVVSLIL

-96 FYLVAWLGERVTADL
+96 FYWVSWLGERVTADL

-117 HVLKMSPQFFETT
+117 HVMRMSPQFFETT

-158 RNFFLLTGGVTMLAV
+158 RNLLLTVGGVAMLV
-173 TSPVLSAYIIVTLVV
+173 TTSPVLSGYIIATLVV
-188 VVLPIVIFGRRVRR
+188 VVVPIVIFGRRVRR

-208 DKVASASALAGEVLN
+208 DKVANASALAGEVLN

-228 QSFTQ
+228 QSYTQ
-233 EPFETRRF
+233 ERHEANRF
-241 AAAVETAFD
+241 GNAVEVAFD
-250 TALTRIRARAWL
+250 TALTRIRARASL
-262 TAVVIVLVFAAI
+262 TAVVIVFVFAAI

-288 RMTAGQLS
+288 QMTAGQLS

-330 QLLAARSPVGE
+330 QLLAARSPVME
-341 AAVTVPLPTSSVN
+341 AATTVPLPA
-354 RQAGSR
+354 RG
-360 AGYNEGINENAR
+360 EGIR
-372 AGIKFD
+372 FD
-378 NVSFSYPSRPGIAA
+378 NVSFSYPSRPGSAA
-392 LSGLSLEVRAGE
+392 LAGFSLDVRPGE

-429 QSGSIQINGVST
+429 QSGGILINGVAT
-441 QQVSLAEL
+441 NQVSLASL
-449 RREIGVVLQE
+449 RNAIGVVLQE

-466 VLDNIRYGAPE
+466 VLDNIRYGTPD
-477 ATLAQVQQAA
+477 ATLADVQRAA

-516 GQRQRIAIARAI
+516 GQRQRLAIARAI

-553 TALDNAAQNRTTLV
+553 TALDNAALNRTTLV

-576 QADRIVVLEQGRIVA
+576 QADRIVVLDEGRIVA
-591 QGRHADLLLNSP
+591 QGRHAELLRSSP
-603 LYAQLAALQFGEPLA
+603 LYLQLATLQFGESPGKTVEPDVPRA
-618 QTPQRGAVRDPV
+618 HVDSR
-630 GSA
+630 

>member
-1 MPDVP
+1 MS
-6 DAVPPPTPT
+6 DAAART
-15 SRSSRLGPLFALM
+15 SRVAPLFALL
-28 PFMRPYAGRWA
+28 PFMRPYATRWA
-39 LAFIA
+39 LAFLA
-44 LVTSAG
+44 LVTSSGA
-50 STLALP
+50 TLSLP
-56 VAFRY
+56 VAFKY

-67 ASGERAHID
+67 ASGERTHID
-76 RYFIALFLVSLLL
+76 RYFIALFVVSLIL
-89 AAATALR
+89 ATATALR
-96 FYLVAWLGERVTADL
+96 FYWVSWLGERVTADL

-117 HVLKMSPQFFETT
+117 HVMRMSPQFFETT

-158 RNFFLLTGGVTMLAV
+158 RNVLLTIGGVAMLIT
-173 TSPVLSAYIIVTLVV
+173 TSPVLSGYIIATLVV
-188 VVLPIVIFGRRVRR
+188 VVAPIVIFGRRVRR

-208 DKVASASALAGEVLN
+208 DKVANASALAGEVLN

-228 QSFTQ
+228 QSYTQ
-233 EPFETRRF
+233 ETYEGKRF
-241 AAAVETAFD
+241 GKAVELAFD
-250 TALTRIRARAWL
+250 TALTRIRARASL
-262 TAVVIVLVFAAI
+262 TAVVIVFVFAAI

-288 RMTAGQLS
+288 HMTAGELS

-330 QLLAARSPVGE
+330 QLLAARSPVAE
-341 AAVTVPLPTSSVN
+341 AETTVPLPA
-354 RQAGSR
+354 RGD
-360 AGYNEGINENAR
+360 GIR
-372 AGIKFD
+372 FD
-378 NVSFSYPSRPGIAA
+378 SVSFSYPSRPGIAA
-392 LSGLSLEVRAGE
+392 LSGFSLDVRPGE

-429 QSGSIQINGVST
+429 QAGNILINGVPT
-441 QQVSLAEL
+441 NQVSLASL
-449 RREIGVVLQE
+449 RKSIGVVLQE
-459 SVIFSGS
+459 SVVFSGS
-466 VLDNIRYGAPE
+466 VLDNIRYGMPD
-477 ATLAQVQQAA
+477 ATLAQVQRAA
-487 AMAAAAGFIEELPQ
+487 GMSAAAGFIEELPQ

-516 GQRQRIAIARAI
+516 GQRQRLAIARAI

-553 TALDNAAQNRTTLV
+553 TALDNAALNRTTLV

-576 QADRIVVLEQGRIVA
+576 QADRIVVLDQGRIVA
-591 QGRHADLLLNSP
+591 QGHHSELLQSSP
-603 LYAQLAALQFGEPLA
+603 LYAQLAALQFGELPVKTVKPDNLRA
-618 QTPQRGAVRDPV
+618 HV
-630 GSA
+630 GSQ

>member
-1 MPDVP
+1 MSDTAARTRRV
-6 DAVPPPTPT
+6 A
-15 SRSSRLGPLFALM
+15 PLFALF
-28 PFMRPYAGRWA
+28 PFLRPYASRWA
-39 LAFIA
+39 LALFA
-44 LVTSAG
+44 LLTSAG
-50 STLALP
+50 ATLALP
-56 VAFRY
+56 VAFKF

-67 ASGERAHID
+67 ASGDRTHID
-76 RYFIALFLVSLLL
+76 RYFIALFVVSLIL

-96 FYLVAWLGERVTADL
+96 FYWVSWLGERVTADL

-117 HVLKMSPQFFETT
+117 HVMWMSPQFFETT

-146 QTVVGTSLSLGL
+146 QTVVGTSFSLGL
-158 RNFFLLTGGVTMLAV
+158 RNVLLAIGGIAMLIA
-173 TSPVLSAYIIVTLVV
+173 TSPVLSGYIIATLVV
-188 VVLPIVIFGRRVRR
+188 VVVPIVIFGRRVRR

-208 DKVASASALAGEVLN
+208 DKIANASALAGEVLN

-228 QSFTQ
+228 QSYTHESHEAQ
-233 EPFETRRF
+233 RF
-241 AAAVETAFD
+241 GSAVEMAFD
-250 TALTRIRARAWL
+250 TALTRIRARALL
-262 TAVVIVLVFAAI
+262 TAVVIVFVFAAV

-288 RMTAGQLS
+288 HMTAGQLS
-296 QFILYAVFTAGAV
+296 QFILYAVLTAGAV

-330 QLLAARSPVGE
+330 QLLAARSPV
-341 AAVTVPLPTSSVN
+341 AQSATPVPLPA
-354 RQAGSR
+354 RG
-360 AGYNEGINENAR
+360 EGIR
-372 AGIKFD
+372 FD
-378 NVSFSYPSRPGIAA
+378 NVSFSYPSRPGTTA
-392 LSGLSLEVRAGE
+392 LSEFSLDVRPGE

-429 QSGSIQINGVST
+429 QSGDIQINGVST
-441 QQVSLAEL
+441 NQLSLASL
-449 RREIGVVLQE
+449 RGAIGVVLQE

-466 VLDNIRYGAPE
+466 VLDNIRYGMPD
-477 ATLAQVQQAA
+477 ATLAQVQRAA
-487 AMAAAAGFIEELPQ
+487 GMAAAAGFIEQLPQ

-576 QADRIVVLEQGRIVA
+576 RADRIVVLDQGRIVA
-591 QGRHADLLLNSP
+591 QGRHAELLRNSP
-603 LYAQLAALQFGEPLA
+603 LYAQLAALQFGERA
-618 QTPQRGAVRDPV
+618 QEDCGT
-630 GSA
+630 

>member
-1 MPDVP
+1 MPD
-6 DAVPPPTPT
+6 TPART
-15 SRSSRLGPLFALM
+15 LRVAPLFALL
-28 PFMRPYAGRWA
+28 PFLRPYARRWA
-39 LAFIA
+39 LAFLA
-44 LVTSAG
+44 LLTSAG
-50 STLALP
+50 ATLALP
-56 VAFRY
+56 VAFKY

-67 ASGERAHID
+67 ASGDRTHID
-76 RYFIALFLVSLLL
+76 RYFIALFIVSLIL

-96 FYLVAWLGERVTADL
+96 FYWVSWLGERVTADL

-117 HVLKMSPQFFETT
+117 HVMRMSPQFFETT

-158 RNFFLLTGGVTMLAV
+158 RNVLLAV
-173 TSPVLSAYIIVTLVV
+173 GGIAMLITTSPVLSGYIIATLVV
-188 VVLPIVIFGRRVRR
+188 VVAPIVIFGRRVRR

-208 DKVASASALAGEVLN
+208 DKIANASALAGEVLN

-228 QSFTQ
+228 QSYTQ
-233 EPFETRRF
+233 ETYEAKRF
-241 AAAVETAFD
+241 GSAVELAFD
-250 TALTRIRARAWL
+250 TALTRIRARASL
-262 TAVVIVLVFAAI
+262 TAVVIVFVFAAV

-288 RMTAGQLS
+288 QMTAGQLS

-330 QLLAARSPVGE
+330 QLLAARSPVEE
-341 AAVTVPLPTSSVN
+341 AGTTVPLP
-354 RQAGSR
+354 AHGD
-360 AGYNEGINENAR
+360 GIR
-372 AGIKFD
+372 FHD
-378 NVSFSYPSRPGIAA
+378 VSFSYPSRPGIAA
-392 LSGLSLEVRAGE
+392 LSGFSLDVRPGE

-418 LFQLLLRFYDP
+418 LFQLLLRFYEP
-429 QSGSIQINGVST
+429 QSGDILINGVST
-441 QQVSLAEL
+441 NQVPLASLRKA
-449 RREIGVVLQE
+449 IGVVLQE

-466 VLDNIRYGAPE
+466 VLDNIRYGMPD
-477 ATLAQVQQAA
+477 ATLAQVQRAA
-487 AMAAAAGFIEELPQ
+487 GMAAAAGFIEELPQ

-516 GQRQRIAIARAI
+516 GQRQRLAIARAI

-553 TALDNAAQNRTTLV
+553 TALDNAALNRTTLV

-576 QADRIVVLEQGRIVA
+576 QADRIVVLDQGRIVA
-591 QGRHADLLLNSP
+591 QGRHTELLQSSP
-603 LYAQLAALQFGEPLA
+603 LYAQLAALQFGELH
-618 QTPQRGAVRDPV
+618 GKSVERDVLRAHV
-630 GSA
+630 GLQ

>member
-1 MPDVP
+1 MSDTAARTRRV
-6 DAVPPPTPT
+6 A
-15 SRSSRLGPLFALM
+15 PLLALF
-28 PFMRPYAGRWA
+28 PFLRPYASRWA
-39 LAFIA
+39 LALFA
-44 LVTSAG
+44 LLTSAG
-50 STLALP
+50 ATLALP
-56 VAFRY
+56 VAFKF

-67 ASGERAHID
+67 ASGDRTHID
-76 RYFIALFLVSLLL
+76 RYFIALFVVSLIL

-96 FYLVAWLGERVTADL
+96 FYWVSWLGERVTADL

-117 HVLKMSPQFFETT
+117 HVMWMSPQFFETT

-146 QTVVGTSLSLGL
+146 QTVVGTSFSLGL
-158 RNFFLLTGGVTMLAV
+158 RNVLLAIGGIAMLIA
-173 TSPVLSAYIIVTLVV
+173 TSPVLSGYIIATLVV
-188 VVLPIVIFGRRVRR
+188 VVVPIVVFGRRVRR

-208 DKVASASALAGEVLN
+208 DKIANASALAGEVLN

-228 QSFTQ
+228 QSYTHESHEAQ
-233 EPFETRRF
+233 RF
-241 AAAVETAFD
+241 GSAVEMAFD
-250 TALTRIRARAWL
+250 TALTRIRARALL
-262 TAVVIVLVFAAI
+262 TAVVIVFVFAAV

-288 RMTAGQLS
+288 HMTAGQLS
-296 QFILYAVFTAGAV
+296 QFILYAVMTAGAV

-330 QLLAARSPVGE
+330 QLLAARSPV
-341 AAVTVPLPTSSVN
+341 AQSATPVPLPA
-354 RQAGSR
+354 RG
-360 AGYNEGINENAR
+360 EGIR
-372 AGIKFD
+372 FD
-378 NVSFSYPSRPGIAA
+378 DVSFSYPSRPGTTA
-392 LSGLSLEVRAGE
+392 LSGFSLDVRPGE

-429 QSGSIQINGVST
+429 QSGDIQINGVST
-441 QQVSLAEL
+441 NQVSLASL
-449 RREIGVVLQE
+449 RGAIGVVLQE
-459 SVIFSGS
+459 SVIFSGT
-466 VLDNIRYGAPE
+466 VLDNIRYGMPD
-477 ATLAQVQQAA
+477 ATLAQVQRAA
-487 AMAAAAGFIEELPQ
+487 GMAAAAGFIEQLPQ

-576 QADRIVVLEQGRIVA
+576 QADRIVVLDQGRIVA
-591 QGRHADLLLNSP
+591 QGRHAELLRSSP
-603 LYAQLAALQFGEPLA
+603 LYAQLAALQFGERA
-618 QTPQRGAVRDPV
+618 QEDCGT
-630 GSA
+630 